1 MTELIL
7 LAVIIGLLA
16 VIAYQEHSNRLE
28 RSKMINA
35 IIAKSS
41 IEMRDLEIADKTKIE
56 IKQENKP
63 SEFVSTDQMSSEEWD
78 KYIEDQSS

>member
-1 MTELIL
+1 MIVAIL
-7 LAVIIGLLA
+7 LAVILGQLA
-16 VIAYQEHSNRLE
+16 VMVYQEYSNRLE

-41 IEMRDLEIADKTKIE
+41 TEMRDLEIADKTKIE

-63 SEFVSTDQMSSEEWD
+63 SEFISTDQMSTDEWD
-78 KYIEDQSS
+78 KYIESQS